1 MFSVLLALA
10 AAQASPPACKAG
22 TKCNPFDQFD
32 EPWKPPDRDPIVAIP
47 DGHGGYEPPPPKLGP
62 GRQELV
68 AHWPGSGAEADYH
81 RVYSSGAA
89 CLKARAAVLDENA
102 RRLAANEA
110 DAESRGYRIV
120 APAASPYVMCV
131 PIE

>member
-1 MFSVLLALA
+1 MLSVVMALA
-10 AAQASPPACKAG
+10 AAQATPLPPCKTG
-22 TKCNPFDQFD
+22 DKC
-32 EPWKPPDRDPIVAIP
+32 EPWERAWRSDPVVAIP
-47 DGHGGYEPPPPKLGP
+47 DGHGGFEPPPPKLGP
-62 GRQELV
+62 GRHELV
-68 AHWPGSGAEADYH
+68 VHWPGSAAEGDYH

-110 DAESRGYRIV
+110 DADSRGYKII

-131 PIE
+131 PVE